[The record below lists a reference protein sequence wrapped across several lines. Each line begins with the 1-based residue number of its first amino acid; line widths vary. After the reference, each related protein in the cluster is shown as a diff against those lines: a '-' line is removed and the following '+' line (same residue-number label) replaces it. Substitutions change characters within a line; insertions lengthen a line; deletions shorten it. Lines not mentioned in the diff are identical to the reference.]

1 MKKLFHVMI
10 CALLFGLLLGVPSF
24 AADLINVNTATVEE
38 LTSLP
43 GIGPAT
49 AAKIVE
55 YREAHPFATVEEIL
69 EVKGI
74 GPAKYEAI
82 KDRISV
88 GEPPAKKE

>member
-10 CALLFGLLLGVPSF
+10 CVLLFGLLLGAPSF

-49 AAKIVE
+49 AAKIIE
-55 YREAHPFATVEEIL
+55 YREAHAFATVEEIL

>member
-10 CALLFGLLLGVPSF
+10 CVLLFGLLLGAPSF
-24 AADLINVNTATVEE
+24 AADLVNINTATVEE
-38 LTSLP
+38 LISLP

-55 YREAHPFATVEEIL
+55 YREGHPFATVEEVL

-74 GPAKYEAI
+74 GPAKYETI
-82 KDRISV
+82 KNRITV
-88 GEPPAKKE
+88 GDAPAKKE

>member
-10 CALLFGLLLGVPSF
+10 CVLLFGLLLGAPSF
-24 AADLINVNTATVEE
+24 AADLVNINTATVEE
-38 LTSLP
+38 LISLP

-55 YREAHPFATVEEIL
+55 YREGHPFATVEEVL

-74 GPAKYEAI
+74 GPAKYETI
-82 KDRISV
+82 KSRITV
-88 GEPPAKKE
+88 GDAPAKKE

>member
-10 CALLFGLLLGVPSF
+10 CVLLFGLLLGAPSF
-24 AADLINVNTATVEE
+24 ASDLVNINTATVEE
-38 LTSLP
+38 LISLP

-55 YREAHPFATVEEIL
+55 YREGHPFATVEEVL

-74 GPAKYEAI
+74 GPAKYETI
-82 KDRISV
+82 KNRITV
-88 GEPPAKKE
+88 GDAPTKKE

>member
-1 MKKLFHVMI
+1 MKKLFRMMMCV
-10 CALLFGLLLGVPSF
+10 LLFGLLLAGPAL
-24 AADLINVNTATVEE
+24 AADLINLNTATVEE
-38 LTSLP
+38 LISLP

-55 YREAHPFATVEEIL
+55 YREAHPFGSVEEVM

-74 GPAKYEAI
+74 GTAKYQTI
-82 KDRISV
+82 KDKVTV

>member
-10 CALLFGLLLGVPSF
+10 CVLLFGLLLGAPSF
-24 AADLINVNTATVEE
+24 AADLVNINTATVEE
-38 LTSLP
+38 LVSLP

-55 YREAHPFATVEEIL
+55 YREGHPFATVEEVL

-74 GPAKYEAI
+74 GPAKYETI
-82 KDRISV
+82 KNRITV
-88 GEPPAKKE
+88 GDAPAKKE

>member
-10 CALLFGLLLGVPSF
+10 CALLFGFLLGAPSF

>member
-1 MKKLFHVMI
+1 MAKVIHVLFCV
-10 CALLFGLLLGVPSF
+10 LLFAFLSAAPCF

-38 LTSLP
+38 LTALP

-55 YREAHPFATVEEIL
+55 YREAHPFATVDEVL

-74 GPAKYEAI
+74 GPAKFEAI
-82 KDRISV
+82 KERITV
-88 GEPPAKKE
+88 GEAPVKKE

>member
-1 MKKLFHVMI
+1 MKKLLKVMI
-10 CALLFGLLLGVPSF
+10 CVLLLGLLMGAPCF

-43 GIGPAT
+43 GIGPVT

-55 YREAHPFATVEEIL
+55 YREGHPFATVEEVL

-74 GPAKYEAI
+74 GPAKYQTI
-82 KDRISV
+82 KDRITV
-88 GEPPAKKE
+88 GEPPAKKQ

>member
-1 MKKLFHVMI
+1 MKKLLKVMI
-10 CALLFGLLLGVPSF
+10 CVLLLGLLMGAPCF

-55 YREAHPFATVEEIL
+55 YREGHPFATVEEVL

-74 GPAKYEAI
+74 GPAKYQAI
-82 KDRISV
+82 KDRITV
-88 GEPPAKKE
+88 GEAPAKKQ